1 MLNLAKSFTDDT
13 GRMVIIEPAKI
24 PTTRDQL
31 HTEQIATASE
41 KATTVIYYGK
51 DNNRIYEYTQAVIGT

>member
-1 MLNLAKSFTDDT
+1 MLSKWAIKAHTYFANHSNSFTDDT

-24 PTTRDQL
+24 PTIRDQL

-41 KATTVIYYGK
+41 KATILL
-51 DNNRIYEYTQAVIGT
+51 